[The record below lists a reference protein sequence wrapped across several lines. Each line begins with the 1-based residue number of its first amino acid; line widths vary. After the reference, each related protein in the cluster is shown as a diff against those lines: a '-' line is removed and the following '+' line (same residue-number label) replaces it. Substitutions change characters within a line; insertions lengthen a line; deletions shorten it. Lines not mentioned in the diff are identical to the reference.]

1 MQACNSVMAEMRLAP
16 RIRELLARKEV
27 LEMFG
32 TMGIEKVQNI
42 DPLIAII
49 DKNTKKK
56 YVVYDYKNGDY
67 ISTKTMDYEKQL
79 ELVYKLRVYFE
90 KNGIVVDDMV
100 CADQMM
106 LDMKTKTIYFND
118 TEMWSRIPKSSETS
132 KSL

>member
-1 MQACNSVMAEMRLAP
+1 MAEMRLAP